1 MTKFLPTLLILCA
14 SAGVGMLLTRGMQV
28 QLNQRAKDECRQTH
42 HRTLIHITTVVGD
55 AYYCAP
61 LSAFSS

>member
-1 MTKFLPTLLILCA
+1 MNKFIPTLLIVCA

-28 QLNQRAKDECRQTH
+28 QLNKQAKHECKQTH
-42 HRTLIHITTVVGD
+42 HRTLIHLTTVVGD

-61 LSAFSS
+61 LAAFSK

>member
-1 MTKFLPTLLILCA
+1 MNKFIPTFLIVCA

-28 QLNQRAKDECRQTH
+28 QLNKQAKQECKVTH
-42 HRTLIHITTVVGD
+42 HRTLIHVTTVVGD

-61 LSAFSS
+61 LAAFGK